1 MPMRISSP
9 TPAPERGC
17 GNPRV
22 RRVAIIA
29 IAMAKPTPLAT
40 NAGATPKAAIR
51 RPPMLGPTMR
61 APLKEAEFSDTAL
74 LRSERPTISA
84 TKDCRAGLSSTLASP
99 TPVASTATCQY
110 CTWPEATSAA
120 RARAWQPSTVW
131 VTIRSRRLG
140 RRSARAPDT
149 IEKRRIGPNWRVPIR
164 PSLSGESVSWSTSH
178 DWATVCIHEPIW
190 ATSCAAKNRR
200 KSAWRNARSP
210 VGSAIGGRSAADHAL
225 GVDEDRVE
233 RLARGEEEPV
243 APQAPEAEVGAALGE
258 QVATD
263 DPTVGIVDRDP
274 VEPLA
279 PTPAAPE
286 VAVGVAAH
294 PVRDAG
300 SRVDEDAAVGE
311 RGAVVD
317 HVEDADLA
325 RHRPRHHHVEA
336 ALVGREAET
345 VGPRDV
351 AGDHGGLT
359 GARIEAVDVG
369 GQLDRG
375 HVALVVAEDA
385 EGRIGEPH
393 AVVGLHHH
401 VVGRV
406 EPLVLEAVH
415 QDGDG
420 PVVLG
425 AGHPPAVV
433 LAGDEPALAVAGVAV
448 GVARR
453 LAEDRDRPRLLVP
466 AHDAVVGDVAPE
478 HVAPV
483 PEPYRALG
491 PAEPGGE
498 PLHRRVEDTVLG
510 EALVEDLERGIGIA
524 HRRGRHGSRMVA
536 TPAGDVNG
544 LVLQSRVD
552 EHTRGAAPLQGGPGD
567 ACAHPPRGRVRARD
581 PESAALRDPGPRHR
595 APADPRARRGGDPGP
610 LPRALPGSALPRPR
624 RGGRDAR
631 GQDAARG
638 VLAGEDPRHQAHR
651 PQGPGRRRAHP
662 TGLSRP
668 DRRGPD
674 RSADRAARSRPVDS
688 GDAADLH
695 ARAARRAAGRRLRGP
710 RGLQDCLPPAQA
722 ADPEAAPALRRALEA
737 LPFGGGLVSLARGRE
752 GAAPEDRAEGHLTGG
767 RAAICSGLM
776 P

>member
-1 MPMRISSP
+1 MPVRISSP

-17 GNPRV
+17 GSPRV

-40 NAGATPKAAIR
+40 KAGATPKAPIR
-51 RPPMLGPTMR
+51 SPPMLGPTMR
-61 APLKEAEFSDTAL
+61 APLNEAEFSDTAL

-149 IEKRRIGPNWRVPIR
+149 MEKRRIGPNWSVPIR
-164 PSLSGESVSWSTSH
+164 PSLSGEDVSWSTSQ

-190 ATSCAAKNRR
+190 ATSCATKNRR

-225 GVDEDRVE
+225 GVHEDRVE
-233 RLARGEEEPV
+233 RLACGEEEPV
-243 APQAPEAEVGAALGE
+243 APQAPEAE
-258 QVATD
+258 
-263 DPTVGIVDRDP
+263 
-274 VEPLA
+274 
-279 PTPAAPE
+279 
-286 VAVGVAAH
+286 GVAAH

-351 AGDHGGLT
+351 AGDHGGPAGL
-359 GARIEAVDVG
+359 GIETVDVG
-369 GQLDRG
+369 GQLEGG
-375 HVALVVAEDA
+375 HVALVVAEHA

-415 QDGDG
+415 QHRDR

-478 HVAPV
+478 HVAP
-483 PEPYRALG
+483 
-491 PAEPGGE
+491 
-498 PLHRRVEDTVLG
+498 
-510 EALVEDLERGIGIA
+510 
-524 HRRGRHGSRMVA
+524 
-536 TPAGDVNG
+536 
-544 LVLQSRVD
+544 
-552 EHTRGAAPLQGGPGD
+552 
-567 ACAHPPRGRVRARD
+567 
-581 PESAALRDPGPRHR
+581 
-595 APADPRARRGGDPGP
+595 
-610 LPRALPGSALPRPR
+610 
-624 RGGRDAR
+624 
-631 GQDAARG
+631 
-638 VLAGEDPRHQAHR
+638 
-651 PQGPGRRRAHP
+651 
-662 TGLSRP
+662 
-668 DRRGPD
+668 
-674 RSADRAARSRPVDS
+674 
-688 GDAADLH
+688 
-695 ARAARRAAGRRLRGP
+695 
-710 RGLQDCLPPAQA
+710 
-722 ADPEAAPALRRALEA
+722 
-737 LPFGGGLVSLARGRE
+737 
-752 GAAPEDRAEGHLTGG
+752 
-767 RAAICSGLM
+767 
-776 P
+776 